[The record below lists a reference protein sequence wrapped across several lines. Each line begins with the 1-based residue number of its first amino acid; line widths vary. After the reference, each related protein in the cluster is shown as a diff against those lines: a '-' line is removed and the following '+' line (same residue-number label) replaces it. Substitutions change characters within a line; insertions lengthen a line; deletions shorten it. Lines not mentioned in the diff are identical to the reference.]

1 MSIRN
6 IIAWVHL
13 RLINS
18 RFSRIYAALILTPE
32 AIKTIDGMKF
42 SIPSGFV
49 NFWVEWFGK
58 HPQEKPTQD
67 WLRENVRK
75 GDLVYNVGANI
86 GWYVVFLQQLG
97 AEVTAFEPEPL
108 NFAELVKNSRLNGK
122 ATLYPAAVSNRNGWA
137 NFYVV
142 DAKAGNA
149 SGYLDTYVLHE
160 GERSVVGDT
169 KVPLMTLSDLPSPD
183 ILLIDVDG
191 GEVDVLE
198 GANLENTRAVIVEV
212 EQPTA
217 MPVNDLLEGKGF
229 CLSSATKFQ
238 IGNEVITYAD
248 GLRLDRRRGNMIYV
262 LPPEIVGHLPQG
274 NCSNKHG

>member
-1 MSIRN
+1 MSIRKV
-6 IIAWVHL
+6 IAWVHL

-18 RFSRIYAALILTPE
+18 RASRIYAALILTPE

-67 WLRENVRK
+67 YLRENVRE

-86 GWYVVFLQQLG
+86 GWYVVLLQKLG
-97 AEVTAFEPEPL
+97 AEVTAFEPEPI

-137 NFYVV
+137 NFHVT
-142 DAKAGNA
+142 DTKAGNA
-149 SGYLDTYVLHE
+149 SGYLDTYEVE
-160 GERSVVGDT
+160 KTTAVGCT

-212 EQPTA
+212 DRSTEVS
-217 MPVNDLLEGKGF
+217 VNNLLEGKGLY
-229 CLSSATKFQ
+229 LSSASKLTVFNKL
-238 IGNEVITYAD
+238 IKSKD
-248 GLRLDRRRGNMIYV
+248 GLLKSMRRRNFIYV
-262 LPPEIVGHLPQG
+262 TRHEP
-274 NCSNKHG
+274 

>member
-6 IIAWVHL
+6 IIAWTHL
-13 RLINS
+13 WLINS
-18 RFSRIYAALILTPE
+18 RFSHIYAALILTPE
-32 AIKTIDGMKF
+32 AVKTIDGMKF

-58 HPQEKPTQD
+58 HPQEKPTQE
-67 WLRENVRK
+67 WLRENVRE

-97 AEVTAFEPEPL
+97 AEVTAFEPEPI
-108 NFAELVKNSRLNGK
+108 NFAELVKNSRLNGI

-137 NFYVV
+137 DFHVV
-142 DAKAGNA
+142 DTKAGNA
-149 SGYLDTYVLHE
+149 SGYLDIYTLDK
-160 GERSVVGDT
+160 GLSVGDT
-169 KVPLMTLSDLPSPD
+169 KVPLMTLLDLPSPD

-217 MPVNDLLEGKGF
+217 MAVNNILEGEGF

-238 IGNEVITYAD
+238 IGNEVKTYAD

-262 LPPEIVGHLPQG
+262 LPHESIDHLPQG
-274 NCSNKHG
+274 NCSNKQG

>member
-1 MSIRN
+1 MSIRKA
-6 IIAWVHL
+6 IAWVHL

-18 RFSRIYAALILTPE
+18 RASRIYAAVILTPE

-58 HPQEKPTQD
+58 HPQEKPTRD
-67 WLRENVRK
+67 WLRENVRE

-86 GWYVVFLQQLG
+86 GWYVVFLQKLG
-97 AEVTAFEPEPL
+97 AEVTAFEPEPI

-137 NFYVV
+137 NFHVT
-142 DAKAGNA
+142 DTKAGNA
-149 SGYLDTYVLHE
+149 SGYLDTYEVE
-160 GERSVVGDT
+160 KTTAVGCT

-212 EQPTA
+212 DELSQKA
-217 MPVNDLLEGKGF
+217 VNNLLEGEGF
-229 CLSSATKFQ
+229 HLSSATKLE
-238 IGNEVITYAD
+238 IGL
-248 GLRLDRRRGNMIYV
+248 GLDKRRGNQIYV
-262 LPPEIVGHLPQG
+262 TRHEP
-274 NCSNKHG
+274 

>member
-1 MSIRN
+1 VALGSAMSIRKV
-6 IIAWVHL
+6 IAWVHL

-42 SIPSGFV
+42 SIPSGFA
-49 NFWVEWFGK
+49 NFWVEWFLN

-67 WLRENVRK
+67 WLRENVRE
-75 GDLVYNVGANI
+75 GDLVYNVGAHI
-86 GWYVVFLQQLG
+86 GWYVVFLQKLG
-97 AEVTAFEPEPL
+97 AEVTAFEPEPI

-137 NFYVV
+137 DFYVT
-142 DAKAGNA
+142 DTKAGNA
-149 SGYLDTYVLHE
+149 SGYLDTYEVE
-160 GERSVVGDT
+160 KNTAVGDT

-191 GEVDVLE
+191 GEIDVLE

-212 EQPTA
+212 AQSTEA
-217 MPVNDLLEGKGF
+217 SVNYLLEGKGLY
-229 CLSSATKFQ
+229 LSSASKLTVFNKM
-238 IGNEVITYAD
+238 IESKD
-248 GLRLDRRRGNMIYV
+248 GLLKNKRRRNHIYV
-262 LPPEIVGHLPQG
+262 TRHEP
-274 NCSNKHG
+274 